1 MTVCCPDCGFTTDN
15 LPPTHKCPECGEFSH
30 DWLIYDWEEFVAIK
44 RRHIK
49 YNVAILGALLINV
62 LLALAL
68 QSSNA
73 FQWFLTLLAIPA
85 IISWLRCRRQL
96 RARSAYKGHESGVVF
111 PWFSEL
117 GGL

>member
-1 MTVCCPDCGFTTDN
+1 
-15 LPPTHKCPECGEFSH
+15 
-30 DWLIYDWEEFVAIK
+30 LIYDWEEFAAIK

-111 PWFSEL
+111 PWFSGL

>member
-30 DWLIYDWEEFVAIK
+30 EGVIYDWEEFVAIK

-49 YNVAILGALLINV
+49 YNVAILGGLLINV

-85 IISWLRCRRQL
+85 IISCLRCRRRL
-96 RARSAYKGHESGVVF
+96 RARSAYKGHEVGVFF
-111 PWFSEL
+111 PWFSGL